1 MNAESLLCH
10 IFYLSRNYDGDEC
23 STPVKGIPSYVFT
36 QAKESG
42 DQEPLDW
49 HNTTTIKYLLLML
62 VSTHSVKLHMNDILS
77 TVWHQPKEFRNSKEM
92 VQGTDKYFLYPTAL
106 HNLART
112 KVVDEVS
119 ICQKT
124 RIHFHM
130 I

>member
-62 VSTHSVKLHMNDILS
+62 VSTHSVKLRMNDILS
-77 TVWHQPKEFRNSKEM
+77 TVWHQRKEFRNSKEM
-92 VQGTDKYFLYPTAL
+92 DKYCLYPTAL
-106 HNLART
+106 HNLARR
-112 KVVDEVS
+112 KVFNEVS
-119 ICQKT
+119 IY
-124 RIHFHM
+124 
-130 I
+130 